1 MKNFWGIL
9 SGNQCG
15 PLSLVERVDMS
26 ALLCHKEPAR
36 RIQLG
41 LEAGLWETVL
51 NPVLKT
57 RTECVWFFIKPFLTI
72 REKLFWWLPGQYVC
86 HNSSNFKLCLIWPN
100 WYCLIH
106 FYKRCVST
114 LAWLWRCALLRNEL
128 FMLTTRLLLLKS
140 CPNISERSFFQ
151 NNITYSSNILTE
163 KCSWTRSAG
172 ECRWWSCFLW

>member
-1 MKNFWGIL
+1 MIKRRKMTIL
-9 SGNQCG
+9 YLQSWLA
-15 PLSLVERVDMS
+15 LSLNDSWTFTRKRMIKRTKDGRQKEEEFFNS
-26 ALLCHKEPAR
+26 NQANPLLHWYYNWTHINNSWELVLVVAR
-36 RIQLG
+36 SV
-41 LEAGLWETVL
+41 T
-51 NPVLKT
+51 P
-57 RTECVWFFIKPFLTI
+57 
-72 REKLFWWLPGQYVC
+72 YVR